1 MACMSGVHLWLA
13 ATTRAEAVGALA
25 FGSQFLSF
33 GSRLGKSAE
42 GLESPQR
49 VWWARWVG
57 TIRGSWT
64 FGAGVGRRCAPAFAC
79 GSYVFFVVCP
89 PFYWRGGCVHVY
101 PHMRERLQIQQDAY
115 SNNLVRKH
123 R

>member
-42 GLESPQR
+42 GL
-49 VWWARWVG
+49 VGAWVG